1 MSRTSC
7 ATTQTVNS
15 CIHYNR
21 CRKYTA
27 LWVMSQQRRMRLC
40 AMQYPI
46 LISCSAWYLRADSPQ
61 AVLYYITWKQ
71 LYATKYQDAMSKTEC
86 TKTRLFIC
94 ASFLQLLQ
102 VSQLPALDKENKA
115 HKINIKNRFH
125 NSPPNS
131 LYNIG
136 DTQPLFA
143 GSWGGCASTWC
154 PAAPCH
160 RANRCAS
167 LAQLGYLGPET
178 RCIP

>member
-1 MSRTSC
+1 MSRTSR

-27 LWVMSQQRRMRLC
+27 LWVMSQQRRVRLC
-40 AMQYPI
+40 AMQNPI
-46 LISCSAWYLRADSPQ
+46 LISCSAWYLRTDSSQ
-61 AVLYYITWKQ
+61 AVLYYTALPGSSYTQ
-71 LYATKYQDAMSKTEC
+71 LNIRTPFQNRMHQNQAIYMRLVPSTFAGEPASSTRQD
-86 TKTRLFIC
+86 
-94 ASFLQLLQ
+94 
-102 VSQLPALDKENKA
+102 KA
-115 HKINIKNRFH
+115 HRINIKNRFH

-143 GSWGGCASTWC
+143 GSWGGCASTRC

-160 RANRCAS
+160 RAHRCTS
-167 LAQLGYLGPET
+167 LAQLRHLGPKT
-178 RCIP
+178 RYIA